1 MKLKK
6 YNQFIGLSLVNENL
20 EKSKKFIKDN
30 FVLNSAVNKIGLV
43 NLLGDNDAKE
53 IKYEMEEG
61 HKRSLTPSDFINID
75 AEKKKLLTDE
85 MRSIKVSDDKLRE
98 LINTPTFKEIRE
110 LSVDVKASDGV
121 EKVYQLDR
129 DNIAWLYNFVY
140 FYYYENLSIDDLR
153 GLYTR
158 LLENKDMLNKL
169 EINENGKLVERP
181 FDLNYINIRI
191 KNNAELLDDALAK
204 IPNQRIYKKYEADL
218 PSHLKRDLKTSPQII
233 KDQFLEVA
241 IGFDM
246 LFKDS
251 SGKMLTDKEELDKA
265 DKNYKGFWGQML
277 EDRRQG
283 SPTFGQQVFQSP
295 ISRYKNIRDLIEN
308 AKGYLKGLGN
318 SQFES
323 FYALFNECNI
333 QFGNAGATQM
343 FLDKGIFII
352 EVKSFGANKILNAH
366 TSHCIKDSLNY
377 WNQYV
382 NQNNRYEFV
391 EENKQYYIYNFNL
404 MPSEQLWT
412 IGVTIEPE
420 DRGNGYVRAAH
431 DKIDRPVNPI
441 EILKKWEKE
450 YDLTEDATKRA
461 KELGATDEE
470 IKKYGALF
478 SIMRPLTG
486 EEFEKKKIQRAANME
501 IVKPDLSI
509 EKIKEL
515 VTVQGADINRDKCIV
530 LLHAVKEDDVEKAT
544 LILNLG
550 GSPNLREG
558 KKDQIINS
566 AKSIE
571 MIKLLVKR
579 GSDIT
584 PEVYNNI
591 CYDVEAVRF
600 CLDSGVDPNFDNSVG
615 IRRACKGSYVD
626 KDNIGHSYFDTIK
639 LLIQYGAK
647 LEDDNGKMM
656 IFKWAGEYNRIDVIE
671 YVLDMG
677 AVHGFV
683 SGYAWLAHHEKLN
696 KEDAFEIGKLYFDLA
711 KKHEPAQ
718 LKEWGESSRGVKI
731 YGWHLK

>member
-1 MKLKK
+1 MKLRK
-6 YNQFIGLSLVNENL
+6 YNQFLDSSLVNENL
-20 EKSKKFIKDN
+20 DKSKKFMKDN

-43 NLLGDNDAKE
+43 NLLSDKDAKE
-53 IKYEMEEG
+53 IKYDMDNG
-61 HKRSLTPSDFINID
+61 QKKSLTPSDFVKID

-85 MRSIKVSDDKLRE
+85 MRSIKVSDDKIRE
-98 LINTPTFKEIRE
+98 LTNSPIFKEIRE
-110 LSVDVKASDGV
+110 LSADVKASDGV
-121 EKVYQLDR
+121 AKVYQLDR

-140 FYYYENLSIDDLR
+140 FYYYENMSIDDLK
-153 GLYTR
+153 GLYIR

-169 EINENGKLVERP
+169 EVNENGKLVERP

-191 KNNAELLDDALAK
+191 KNNAELLDDALGK

-218 PSHLKRDLKTSPQII
+218 PAHLKRDLKTAPQII

-241 IGFDM
+241 LGFDM
-246 LFKDS
+246 LFKDN
-251 SGKMLTDKEELDKA
+251 SGKMFTSKEDLDKA

-277 EDRRQG
+277 EDRREG

-308 AKGYLKGLGN
+308 GKGYLKGLGN

-323 FYALFNECNI
+323 FYETFNKCNM
-333 QFGNAGATQM
+333 QFGNAGATQV

-352 EVKSFGANKILNAH
+352 EVKSYGANRILNAH
-366 TSHCIKDSLNY
+366 TSHCIKDSLSY

-382 NQNNRYEFV
+382 NQNTRGEFV

-412 IGVTIEPE
+412 IGVTIQPE
-420 DRGNGYVRAAH
+420 DTGNGYVRAAH
-431 DKIDRPVNPI
+431 DKIDRQVNPI
-441 EILKKWEKE
+441 TILKDWEKE
-450 YDLTEDATKRA
+450 YKLKEVATKRA
-461 KELGATDEE
+461 KDLGASDGD
-470 IKKYGALF
+470 INKYGALF
-478 SIMRPLTG
+478 CTMRPLTG
-486 EEFEKKKIQRAANME
+486 EEFEKKKIQREANME
-501 IVKPDLSI
+501 IVKPGLSI
-509 EKIKEL
+509 ERIKEL
-515 VTVQGADINRDKCIV
+515 ITVQGADINRDKCIV
-530 LLHAVKEDDVEKAT
+530 LSHAVDEDDVEKAT
-544 LILNLG
+544 MILNLG

-558 KKDQIINS
+558 KKEQIINR
-566 AKSIE
+566 AKSLD

-591 CYDVEAVRF
+591 CHDVDAVKF

-626 KDNIGHSYFDTIK
+626 KDNIGESYFDTIK
-639 LLIQYGAK
+639 LLIEYGAK

-656 IFKWAGEYNRIDVIE
+656 IFKWAGEYNRKDVIDHVIE
-671 YVLDMG
+671 MG

-683 SGYAWLAHHEKLN
+683 GGYAWLAHHEKLN
-696 KEDAFEIGKLYFDLA
+696 KEDANELGKLYFDFA
-711 KKHEPAQ
+711 KEHEPEQ
-718 LKEWGESSRGVKI
+718 LKEWGESRRGVNL